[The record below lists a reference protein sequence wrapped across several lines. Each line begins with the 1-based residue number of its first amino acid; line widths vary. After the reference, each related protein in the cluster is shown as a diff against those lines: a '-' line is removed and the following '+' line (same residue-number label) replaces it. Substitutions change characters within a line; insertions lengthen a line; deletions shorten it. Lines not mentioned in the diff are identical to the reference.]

1 MGNTQPGRHV
11 PWRRDPVILA
21 RLPQVER
28 MHLRRMPNTAI
39 AAALQVDEKTIR
51 RDLEHIRELWR
62 ERTAGEIA
70 DVRARAV
77 AELDD
82 LKERALA
89 AAEWDQ
95 QCEQA
100 VLYGTIVELGGE
112 QRLVYRDEK
121 GSATFR
127 GQKAQA
133 LNVARQAIMDK
144 AKVQG

>member
-28 MHLRRMPNTAI
+28 MHLRRMPDTAV

-51 RDLEHIRELWR
+51 RDLEHLRELWL
-62 ERTAGEIA
+62 ERTQGEQE
-70 DVRARAV
+70 VLRAAAV
-77 AELDD
+77 AELEDTR
-82 LKERALA
+82 LRALE

-100 VLYGTIVELGGE
+100 VLYGMGVELEG
-112 QRLVYRDEK
+112 QPRIVYRDEK
-121 GSATFR
+121 
-127 GQKAQA
+127 
-133 LNVARQAIMDK
+133 
-144 AKVQG
+144 